1 MARGSGRLDRK
12 VEYGVLSSFYSS
24 LLTDNQ
30 RVMVRLYCDEDLS
43 LGEIA
48 RQMAMSRQAVSE
60 TMNRAFMKLDQFE
73 DALGL
78 SRRFQQVTDVLKE
91 CGSMLG
97 RVQAT
102 KETEK
107 HLHQAQHMIQSILE
121 EEEK

>member
-78 SRRFQQVTDVLKE
+78 SRRFLQVTDVLKE